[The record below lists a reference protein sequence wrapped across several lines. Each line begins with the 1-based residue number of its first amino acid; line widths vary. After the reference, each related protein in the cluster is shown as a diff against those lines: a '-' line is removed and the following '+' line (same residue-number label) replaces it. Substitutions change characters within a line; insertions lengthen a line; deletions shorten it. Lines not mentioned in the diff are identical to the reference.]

1 MLDGKLRPAHPFLLL
16 FLLLPGIVPASS
28 VADEAKGIAIPNP
41 VMFVTQTPYA
51 GDFAMVNST
60 FANHKGNSGSSP
72 RGGHLYIRYPD
83 GTLRNLTAELGYG
96 VNKKKLLTVR
106 DPHVHW
112 DGTKALFSMVIGG
125 ITQDDYSPVYFQIYE
140 VTGIGQGETASI
152 KKLKQ
157 PKNYNNVAPCYATDD
172 RIVFTSDRP
181 RNGDRDLYPQL
192 DEYEST
198 ATVSGLWI
206 MNADGSN
213 LHILDH
219 APSGDFDP
227 FVDSFGRIVFTR
239 WDHLQRDQQADADIY
254 AIINGGDTS
263 YDVVTY
269 ESEET
274 NQKHDLAPGD
284 EVFPEARGTH
294 GPGGAYNPTW
304 DDLQDT
310 ENGHTFNH
318 FMPWAINEDGS
329 DHETLNHI
337 GRLEMVGYIP
347 AARDYLPEAY
357 AFSTPRITN
366 FFQLAEDPTKPGR
379 YYGTNAPEF
388 STHAAGQIVRL
399 DAPRG
404 KNADDLAVKYITHKN
419 TAGYIGD
426 GQQPDDTRPG
436 LFRDPMPMTDG
447 TLWAAHS
454 SSPYADEETVNDP
467 GYPNPYTYSSR
478 YDFAIRQLVKGGPN
492 KSFIP
497 GARLIPGGIA
507 GKVKYFENNGYREVK
522 YDGLMW
528 ELQPVEVVARTRPES
543 NVTPLPDIEADI
555 LDAELG
561 GEAGVQELRDYLVAN
576 NLALVIA
583 RDVTMRADEQQDFNL
598 KVAGSGHQHAET
610 GSTPK
615 EIKWLQFFSGK
626 QVRGYR
632 WDGRRV
638 LGRAMGDDLNP
649 PNANAPEGA
658 VKIADDGS
666 AAAFVPAQRAMA
678 WQTTEPDGTAAVR
691 ERLWVTFKS
700 GEIRVCTNC
709 HGVNTT
715 DLFGNPPPTNSPQAL
730 VDLLD
735 WWKSLKSGGE

>member
-1 MLDGKLRPAHPFLLL
+1 MLRAKLCPVSSNVVSLAAIVSLLAC
-16 FLLLPGIVPASS
+16 LPSA
-28 VADEAKGIAIPNP
+28 AQDDKGATLPNP

-60 FANHKGNSGSSP
+60 FANHKGNSGSAP

-83 GTLRNLTAELGYG
+83 GTLRNLTEELGFG
-96 VNKKKLLTVR
+96 VKKKKLITVR

-112 DGTKALFSMVIGG
+112 DGSKALFSMVIGG
-125 ITQDDYSPVYFQIYE
+125 ITQDNYDAVYFQIYE
-140 VTGIGQGETASI
+140 VTGIGQGQTASI
-152 KKLKQ
+152 TKLKQ
-157 PKNYNNVAPCYATDD
+157 PKDYNNVAPCYATDD
-172 RIVFTSDRP
+172 RIIFTSDRP
-181 RNGDRDLYPQL
+181 RNGDRNLYPQL

-206 MNADGSN
+206 MNADGGN

-227 FVDSFGRIVFTR
+227 FVDSYGRIVFTR

-254 AIINGGDTS
+254 AIIHSQDTS

-269 ESEET
+269 ESEDS
-274 NQKHDLAPGD
+274 NAKHDLAPGD
-284 EVFPEARGTH
+284 EIFPEARGAQ
-294 GPGGAYNPTW
+294 GNATW

-318 FMPWAINEDGS
+318 FLPWAINEDGS
-329 DHETLNHI
+329 DHETLNHF

-347 AARDYLPEAY
+347 SARDYLPEAY

-366 FFQLAEDPTKPGR
+366 FLQLIEDPTKPGR
-379 YYGTNAPEF
+379 YYGTNPPEF
-388 STHAAGQIVRL
+388 STHASGQIVRL
-399 DAPRG
+399 DAPQG
-404 KNADDLAVKYITHKN
+404 KNADELAIKYITHKN
-419 TAGYIGD
+419 TASYID
-426 GQQPDDTRPG
+426 DNQQPDATRPG
-436 LFRDPMPMTDG
+436 LFRDPMPMSDG

-454 SSPYADEETVNDP
+454 SSPYDDDETVNDP

-478 YDFAIRQLVKGGPN
+478 YDFSIKQLVKGGPN

-497 GARLIPGGIA
+497 GARLIPGGIT
-507 GKVKYFENNGYREVK
+507 GHVKYFENNGYRLAK
-522 YDGLMW
+522 YDGPMW
-528 ELQPVEVVARTRPES
+528 ELQPVEVVARTRPDS

-561 GEAGVQELRDYLVAN
+561 GDAGIQELRDYLVAN

-583 RDVTMRADEQQDFNL
+583 RDVTMRADEQQDINL
-598 KVAGSGHQHAET
+598 KVSGSDHQHAED

-615 EIKWLQFFSGK
+615 EIKWLQFFSGE

-638 LGRAMGDDLNP
+638 LGREMSDDLNP
-649 PNANAPEGA
+649 GETNAPQGS

-678 WQTTEPDGTAAVR
+678 WQITEADGTPAVR
-691 ERLWVTFKS
+691 ERLWITFKA
-700 GEIRVCTNC
+700 GEIRTCTNC

-715 DLFGNPPPTNSPQAL
+715 DVFGNPPPTNSPQAL

-735 WWKSLKSGGE
+735 WWKGIKSTGQP